1 MNDTI
6 ASEPARKTRSR
17 PAFQTPHLRLVK
29 RPSVP
34 KTLLIVL
41 LLCLWEGLPFSLF
54 GANPLIAFQLYAV
67 IAVAGVGIYVVGL
80 FTNRVNAQWW
90 EWVAALL
97 FAWCM
102 FVSYYYSTW
111 QLPQPVI
118 QWLPSAYTITPVLTI
133 FLLKGISCELED
145 VVRAILWT
153 GFTASCLV
161 IVDVSLGIGLLDY
174 YGRGSAFSDGRV
186 VFLKATSG
194 FALIIAFTRLAQ
206 SPPQMFVPNLLIML
220 PIAYNIFVL
229 TESRIFI
236 LAIFLAIGLLW
247 LFVLR
252 GAHKVFLAAL
262 APFTAIPLLLFV
274 ADRYF
279 ANFRGLDQYMAQD
292 VSSKWRAITIKH
304 FSDHFERFTD
314 GFGFGFMSAN
324 PTYKNFLSFS
334 TNDAGAL
341 HGVGGYAV
349 ALDDIGLYSALYQFG
364 YVGLILILLMTFV
377 CILKLA
383 GAHRILRRLAPVS
396 AMGFLMATLMISPIS
411 MNWFTLFYTA
421 HLGGMLWFMASRVDQ
436 ITRSPSFVPVGTAPS
451 EGG

>member
-1 MNDTI
+1 MNEITASDTVKK
-6 ASEPARKTRSR
+6 ARYR
-17 PAFQTPHLRLVK
+17 PAFQTPQLRLVR
-29 RPSVP
+29 RPSLA
-34 KTLLIVL
+34 KTLLVVL

-54 GANPLIAFQLYAV
+54 GGNPLIAFQTYAV
-67 IAVAGVGIYVVGL
+67 IAVAGIGIYLVGV
-80 FTNRVNAQWW
+80 FTNRVKSQWW

-97 FAWCM
+97 FAWCL
-102 FVSYYYSTW
+102 FVSFYYSTW

-118 QWLPSAYTITPVLTI
+118 QWLPSAYTVTPVLTI
-133 FLLKGISCELED
+133 FLLKGVNCELED

-153 GFTASCLV
+153 GFVASCVV
-161 IVDVSLGIGLLDY
+161 IVDVSLGTGLLDY
-174 YGRGSAFSDGRV
+174 YSRGSAFSDGRV

-206 SPPQMFVPNLLIML
+206 SPPQMFIPNLLIML

-247 LFVLR
+247 LLVLR
-252 GAHKVFLAAL
+252 GTHKVFLAAL
-262 APFTAIPLLLFV
+262 APFTAIPLLIFV

-279 ANFRGLDQYMAQD
+279 SNFRGLDQYMAQD
-292 VSSKWRAITIKH
+292 VSSKWRAITIEH
-304 FSDHFERFTD
+304 FSEHFDRFTD
-314 GFGFGFMSAN
+314 GLGFGFMSAN
-324 PTYKNFLSFS
+324 PIYKNFLSFS

-341 HGVGGYAV
+341 HGVAGYAV
-349 ALDDIGLYSALYQFG
+349 ALDDIGLYSALFQFG
-364 YVGLILILLMTFV
+364 YVGLILIIVMTFV
-377 CILKLA
+377 CIFKL
-383 GAHRILRRLAPVS
+383 GRAHRILRRLAPVS

-436 ITRSPSFVPVGTAPS
+436 IMRSPSFVPVESTPA
-451 EGG
+451 EG